1 MPRVRK
7 APPVDTSGPTIS
19 ATDPDPDPAPTTSRR
34 DGDGDHSANAGA
46 RLPASVLVID
56 DSASDR
62 RLLTEILQELRS
74 DVLVATAATLADARQ
89 ALSEASF
96 EMVLLDLGL
105 SDAKELEGLLIL
117 SDVAPTTPIVVVT
130 AHPDKS
136 YVYAALNRGA
146 DEYLSK
152 SDLDE
157 VHVRDTLLRAIYRRT
172 GRRRYNRLGAVAH
185 RSLNSHLAPA
195 ATLDGTGRIAAV
207 NDAWEE
213 AAREGGTT
221 LRATGVG
228 VNYLTVCR
236 QAVGEYS
243 DGAAEVADGIESVLS
258 GERDRFSLDYPF
270 VIDEEE
276 RWFTVRV
283 LPLRHRG
290 GGAVVTHVDVTDATR
305 AENDV
310 RQLALEFESNNELS
324 LSLVHDH
331 ATQLFGYAADDVLG
345 KTSPEFRLRP
355 ESMRTIDA
363 AVMTSGR
370 WEGDFDA
377 RRADGSTVPV
387 HTIVERIEAPDISF
401 EGIVSASI
409 DVTDRRELQEALEF
423 QLRHDVLTRLP
434 NRLLL
439 VEHLER
445 ELESRRASAT
455 PLAVLVVDFDDFKE
469 VNDQFGH
476 AVGDD
481 VLQTWS
487 TIVTELLPDGDL
499 LARLAGNKFAV
510 ASSSATTV
518 EDARYLAQRICD
530 VTAQP
535 MNIGDDS
542 IPSLAVSVGVALS
555 VPESRA
561 DRLIRNADVAVYAA
575 KENGSAQIELFDD
588 SYHDMVR
595 ERNNLRIEL
604 AKAVSADEIMAYF
617 QPEVD
622 LRSGAIV
629 GFEALARWHHRER
642 GAISPEEFIPL
653 AEQSGL
659 IGRIGV
665 TMLEAS
671 CRALRHWEELSP
683 GRGISMAVNVSA
695 LQLLDPLFPDAVRE
709 ICAHVGVNPE
719 HLCLELTESALIEEA
734 AAFHALNELK
744 GVGVKIALDDFGT
757 GYSSLRRLNRY
768 PLDFL
773 KIDQSFVSELKSRQR
788 DSVIITAVMG
798 IARALSFETVG
809 EGIETELQRRRLIE
823 MDCRVGQGFLFS
835 EAVPLEAATALIAN
849 DVHYELEGTT
859 A

>member
-1 MPRVRK
+1 
-7 APPVDTSGPTIS
+7 
-19 ATDPDPDPAPTTSRR
+19 
-34 DGDGDHSANAGA
+34 
-46 RLPASVLVID
+46 
-56 DSASDR
+56 
-62 RLLTEILQELRS
+62 
-74 DVLVATAATLADARQ
+74 
-89 ALSEASF
+89 
-96 EMVLLDLGL
+96 
-105 SDAKELEGLLIL
+105 
-117 SDVAPTTPIVVVT
+117 
-130 AHPDKS
+130 
-136 YVYAALNRGA
+136 
-146 DEYLSK
+146 
-152 SDLDE
+152 
-157 VHVRDTLLRAIYRRT
+157 
-172 GRRRYNRLGAVAH
+172 
-185 RSLNSHLAPA
+185 
-195 ATLDGTGRIAAV
+195 
-207 NDAWEE
+207 
-213 AAREGGTT
+213 
-221 LRATGVG
+221 
-228 VNYLTVCR
+228 
-236 QAVGEYS
+236 
-243 DGAAEVADGIESVLS
+243 
-258 GERDRFSLDYPF
+258 
-270 VIDEEE
+270 
-276 RWFTVRV
+276 
-283 LPLRHRG
+283 
-290 GGAVVTHVDVTDATR
+290 
-305 AENDV
+305 
-310 RQLALEFESNNELS
+310 
-324 LSLVHDH
+324 
-331 ATQLFGYAADDVLG
+331 
-345 KTSPEFRLRP
+345 
-355 ESMRTIDA
+355 
-363 AVMTSGR
+363 
-370 WEGDFDA
+370 
-377 RRADGSTVPV
+377 
-387 HTIVERIEAPDISF
+387 
-401 EGIVSASI
+401 
-409 DVTDRRELQEALEF
+409 
-423 QLRHDVLTRLP
+423 
-434 NRLLL
+434 
-439 VEHLER
+439 
-445 ELESRRASAT
+445 
-455 PLAVLVVDFDDFKE
+455 VLVVDFDDFKE